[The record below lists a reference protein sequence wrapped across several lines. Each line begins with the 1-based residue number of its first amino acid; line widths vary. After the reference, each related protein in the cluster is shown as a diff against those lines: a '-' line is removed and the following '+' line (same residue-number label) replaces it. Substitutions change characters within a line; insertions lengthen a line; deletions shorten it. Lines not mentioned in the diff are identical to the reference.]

1 MEIVIPR
8 PPWSGLGRKME
19 SMVRKALYDY
29 TMVDGVKELAVALS
43 GGKDSMTLL
52 YFLHAIS
59 GRGFP
64 PFNLHAVH
72 VDGAFSCGAGVT
84 SEYLSALCAKM
95 GVNYIRKES
104 HRTLDELECY
114 SCSRERRKLLF
125 EGAKEAG
132 AETIAFG
139 HTMDDHAETLMMN
152 LLHKGEFA
160 GILPKIKM
168 VEYGVTIVRPLI
180 YVEESSIVE
189 FGKQQGF
196 LRAMCR
202 CPVGQRSK
210 RREMDEWLAS
220 IEEMYPHAK
229 ENIARAGFRYG
240 STKAESP

>member
-1 MEIVIPR
+1 MEIAIPH
-8 PPWSGLGRKME
+8 PPWSGLGKKME

-29 TMVDGVKELAVALS
+29 KMLEGVNDLAIALS

-52 YFLHAIS
+52 VFLHAIS
-59 GRGFP
+59 GKGFP
-64 PFNLHAVH
+64 PFRLHAIH

-84 SEYLSALCAKM
+84 SEYLKKMCEKM
-95 GVNYIRKES
+95 GVSYIRKES
-104 HRTLDELECY
+104 KRTLEELECY

-139 HTMDDHAETLMMN
+139 HTLDDNAETIMMN

-160 GILPKIKM
+160 GILPKIRM
-168 VEYGVTIVRPLI
+168 VEYGVTIIRPLI
-180 YVEESSIVE
+180 YLEESSIIE

-220 IEEMYPHAK
+220 LGELYPNAK
-229 ENIARAGFRYG
+229 ENIARAGLRYG